1 MRGHTSGEVQFTL
14 ILLNQNVIVETVI
27 NMIKKEKKK
36 LIIKMVKES
45 LFAMNY
51 HFLSQESSSS
61 HAVILLPSKVTAGL
75 SCIAP
80 NKLNQTRRL
89 KKMIQKTHTSVIGH
103 IATDVSSPH

>member
-1 MRGHTSGEVQFTL
+1 M
-14 ILLNQNVIVETVI
+14 
-27 NMIKKEKKK
+27 KKKK

-80 NKLNQTRRL
+80 NKLNQTRR
-89 KKMIQKTHTSVIGH
+89 
-103 IATDVSSPH
+103 